1 MCACVYMQRLH
12 LTLCVDSALRL
23 YGASRPAAGVSDST
37 LHTYLT
43 TGGAV
48 PEGVMQDVRADSN
61 TASVLTRSWATDT
74 LAATWRCVCA
84 CVHVHVHTCVRLH
97 VSVAILH
104 GKRLEASLALHHQ
117 LHSVAH

>member
-1 MCACVYMQRLH
+1 MCACVRACVYMQRLH

-23 YGASRPAAGVSDST
+23 YGASRPAAGVSDSA

-74 LAATWRCVCA
+74 LAATWRCVCVRVCTCMYIHV
-84 CVHVHVHTCVRLH
+84 CVCMCL
-97 VSVAILH
+97 
-104 GKRLEASLALHHQ
+104 
-117 LHSVAH
+117 